1 MKRRE
6 LLAAGVL
13 RDFRFSCMAE
23 LQRYLSLLDSRK
35 VVYRV
40 LETCPRPDGTVLC
53 RILQQYN
60 GADLIRLY

>member
-6 LLAAGVL
+6 LLAAGML
-13 RDFRFSCMAE
+13 RDFCFCSMDE
-23 LQRYLSLLDSRK
+23 LEIYLHALDHRK

-40 LETCPRPDGTVLC
+40 LETFERTDGSVLC

-60 GADLIRLY
+60 SVDLIKL

>member
-13 RDFRFSCMAE
+13 RDFCFCSMDE
-23 LQRYLSLLDSRK
+23 LEIYLHALDHRK
-35 VVYRV
+35 VIYCV
-40 LETCPRPDGTVLC
+40 LETFVRTDGTVLC

-60 GADLIRLY
+60 CADLIEI